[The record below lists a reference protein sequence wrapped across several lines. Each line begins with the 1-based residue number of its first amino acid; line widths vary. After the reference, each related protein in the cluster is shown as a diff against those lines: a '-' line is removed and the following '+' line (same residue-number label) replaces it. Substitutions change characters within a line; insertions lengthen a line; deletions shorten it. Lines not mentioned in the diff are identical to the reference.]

1 VAAQR
6 RPEVIEHVRH
16 ARVMLGMDGAPVSRA
31 LARRETQRPP
41 LYLSLMEGMKDALQR
56 RHLARRWS
64 DWRPEILWMSLYFS
78 AGVWL
83 SFCLVFV

>member
-1 VAAQR
+1 
-6 RPEVIEHVRH
+6 
-16 ARVMLGMDGAPVSRA
+16 MLGMDGAPVSRA
-31 LARRETQRPP
+31 LVRRETQRPP

-83 SFCLVFV
+83 SVCLVFV